1 MRGLTLKQLEAV
13 RAIVRHGT
21 LTAAAGAIGITPSA
35 MTTRLKELEA
45 VCGFE
50 LFDRASAGLQMNR
63 AGETILALAN
73 QVHAAIE
80 VADGSLSTLRGVT
93 SGSLVIGITSTAKYF
108 APRLIAEFARR
119 YPGVDISLSVGNRLE
134 TIDAL
139 KRLKIDVAI
148 MGRPPAWLDLVSEP
162 FGDHPMIMIGPPDH
176 PLAGQVDIDRSAIA
190 EERFLMREEGS
201 GTRVVFEEFFHGP
214 VRRDSNFNIE
224 IGSNETIKQGV
235 MAGLG
240 LALISAHTVAFEVET
255 GRLAVLHVKG
265 LPIRRT
271 WYVAYPADKAV
282 LPAMKAF
289 REFTLTEGAGH
300 LPKLSGLAPAESPK
314 LLGSG
319 VDVT

>member
-13 RAIVRHGT
+13 RAIAQHGT
-21 LTAAAGAIGITPSA
+21 LTAAAGAVGVTPSA

-63 AGETILALAN
+63 AGETLLALAF

-80 VADGSLSTLRGVT
+80 AAEGALATLKGVT
-93 SGSLVIGITSTAKYF
+93 SGALVVGITSTAKYY
-108 APRLIAEFARR
+108 APRLIADFAAR
-119 YPGVDISLSVGNRLE
+119 YPGVDISLTVGNRLE
-134 TIDAL
+134 IIDGL

-148 MGRPPAWLDLVSEP
+148 MGRPPDWLDLVSES
-162 FGDHPMIMIGPPDH
+162 FGDHPLIMIGPPGH
-176 PLAGQVDIDRSAIA
+176 RLADVRDIERAEIA
-190 EERFLMREEGS
+190 AERFLMREDGS

-214 VRRDSNFNIE
+214 VNRDRRFTIE

-240 LALISAHTVAFEVET
+240 LALISAHTVAFELET
-255 GRLAVLHVKG
+255 GRLVRLDVKG
-265 LPIRRT
+265 LPIRRK
-271 WYVAYPADKAV
+271 WYVAYHADRAL

-289 REFTLTEGAGH
+289 REFTLSDGAAH
-300 LPKLSGLAPAESPK
+300 LPRIPGL
-314 LLGSG
+314 
-319 VDVT
+319 